1 MLSKEITKARKEIIR
16 NRKSETNDH
25 LVCVTKGKM
34 ILMNEKNLKLM
45 MRGNSVQ
52 VDYAWNYR
60 GESVSPSDLQT
71 FSYQ

>member
-45 MRGNSVQ
+45 MRGNMCK
-52 VDYAWNYR
+52 W
-60 GESVSPSDLQT
+60 GHE
-71 FSYQ
+71 